1 MSSTRT
7 FQDRIQ
13 TLEREEERR
22 VQAIE
27 RRLSTAD
34 VEKRTA
40 IGEVD
45 RLQKFIIAKDVEV
58 TQLQQ
63 ELTETRQ
70 LYRQGINRIKDEE
83 RTHNM
88 QRMMSLGRGRA
99 ITMEPSSAR
108 DPVRILAPKYTPAVP
123 CFMPHGWDT
132 SGHSI
137 RECTAF
143 LALSN
148 KKRAEIL
155 FQERRCYGCFMPESV
170 VGHTAAECP
179 HPRYCS
185 RCESD
190 NHQQILC
197 GPKEMY
203 RALIPISVHR
213 Q

>member
-27 RRLSTAD
+27 RRLSAAD
-34 VEKRTA
+34 VEKRTV

-83 RTHNM
+83 RTRNM

-99 ITMEPSSAR
+99 ITMEP
-108 DPVRILAPKYTPAVP
+108 
-123 CFMPHGWDT
+123 
-132 SGHSI
+132 
-137 RECTAF
+137 
-143 LALSN
+143 
-148 KKRAEIL
+148 
-155 FQERRCYGCFMPESV
+155 
-170 VGHTAAECP
+170 
-179 HPRYCS
+179 
-185 RCESD
+185 
-190 NHQQILC
+190 
-197 GPKEMY
+197 
-203 RALIPISVHR
+203 
-213 Q
+213 